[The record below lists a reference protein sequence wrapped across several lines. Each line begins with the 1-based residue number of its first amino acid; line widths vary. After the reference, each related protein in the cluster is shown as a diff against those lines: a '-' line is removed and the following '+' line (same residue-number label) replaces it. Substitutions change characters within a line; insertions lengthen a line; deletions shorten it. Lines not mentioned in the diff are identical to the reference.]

1 MKVARIRPEED
12 KGHCHDCHSRAVFEV
27 DFGEL
32 RPRLRLCLRDG
43 KYLVEFMGRRIAE
56 HEAGK
61 PIPVPRQRDDQPR
74 SER

>member
-1 MKVARIRPEED
+1 
-12 KGHCHDCHSRAVFEV
+12 VFEV
-27 DFGEL
+27 DFGEK

-74 SER
+74 GIR